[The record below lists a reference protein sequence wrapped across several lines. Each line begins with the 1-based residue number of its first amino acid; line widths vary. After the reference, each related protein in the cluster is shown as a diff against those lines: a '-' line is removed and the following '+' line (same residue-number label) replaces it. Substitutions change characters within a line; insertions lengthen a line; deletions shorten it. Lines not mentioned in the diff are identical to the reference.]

1 MLAIDNIK
9 IGKRLLLA
17 FAGVCA
23 LLMAVGALAYVGLV
37 GVGAQLD
44 TITDDV
50 YPKVKQAAVMTRAV
64 NQQARSARNL
74 MLIDTPA
81 QRADELRKITE
92 QTPVVDEAF
101 RQLTPMMTSDAGKA
115 MLAGLMDKRKVY
127 REELYVFVAKVQ
139 ANDMDGAKVALL
151 EKVRGPQ
158 LDYMKA
164 LETFTTHEEE
174 RMDHAGDDADRA
186 MATAARYIV
195 GGSLLAVL
203 FAVAAGVLISRS
215 ITRPV
220 QTAVSALKRLAAGDL
235 TADAD
240 STAVIERQDEM
251 GELLRAVD
259 ATTHSLRQVV
269 SSVRQ
274 GVDSVSTAA
283 GQIAAGNMDLSG
295 RTEQQ
300 ASALQ
305 QTASSME
312 QLTSTVS
319 DSATSARLAAD
330 LAEAASAS
338 AGKGGTVVADVVTT
352 MNDITEASRKIGSI
366 TSVIDG
372 IAFQTNILALNAA
385 VEAARAGEHGRGFAV
400 VAAEVRTLAQR
411 SAQAA
416 KEINGLIGNSIERVE
431 AGAHHASLAGTT
443 MKEIVSQVDRV
454 SQLIRDIS
462 SAASEQ
468 SAGIGQVNTAVGHMD
483 QATQQNA
490 ALVEE
495 SAAAAQSLDDQARSL
510 LKTVEAFRL

>member
-1 MLAIDNIK
+1 MRFIDNIK
-9 IGKRLLLA
+9 IGNRLLLA

-23 LLMAVGALAYVGLV
+23 LLAAISVLAYTGLK
-37 GVGAQLD
+37 GVGAQVD
-44 TITDDV
+44 KITDDA
-50 YPKVKQAAVMTRAV
+50 YPKVKQAAIMTRAV

-74 MLIDTPA
+74 VIVSDA
-81 QRADELRKITE
+81 SQRASELQKLLD
-92 QTPVVDEAF
+92 QLPVVDGAI
-101 RQLTPMMTSDAGKA
+101 RTLTPMMTSDEGKA
-115 MLAGLMDKRKVY
+115 MLARLVEKRSLY
-127 REELYVFVAKVQ
+127 REQLAVFVEKAKADDVE
-139 ANDMDGAKVALL
+139 GARTALL
-151 EKVRGPQ
+151 NKVRVPQ
-158 LDYMKA
+158 LDYMKE
-164 LETFTTHEEE
+164 LEAFTLHEES
-174 RMDHAGDDADRA
+174 RMEQSGEDADKA
-186 MATAARYIV
+186 MARAVSALI

-220 QTAVSALKRLAAGDL
+220 GEAVQALQRVASGDL
-235 TADAD
+235 TADLVVD
-240 STAVIERQDEM
+240 RQDEM

-259 ATTHSLRQVV
+259 QTTRSLRQVV

-283 GQIAAGNMDLSG
+283 GQIAAGNLDLSG

-312 QLTSTVS
+312 QLTSNVS
-319 DSATSARLAAD
+319 ESATSARQAAELAT
-330 LAEAASAS
+330 AASAS
-338 AGKGGTVVADVVTT
+338 AGKGGAVVADVVST
-352 MNDITEASRKIGSI
+352 MNEITDSSKKIGNI

-416 KEINGLIGNSIERVE
+416 KEINSLIGTSIERVE
-431 AGAHHASLAGTT
+431 AGAHHASLAGST
-443 MKEIVSQVDRV
+443 MREIVSQVDKV
-454 SQLIRDIS
+454 SHLIREIS

-468 SAGIGQVNTAVGHMD
+468 SSGIGQVNVAVSHMD

-495 SAAAAQSLDDQARSL
+495 SAAAAQSLDEQARTL
-510 LKTVEAFRL
+510 LKTVEAFRV

>member
-1 MLAIDNIK
+1 MLALDNIK

-17 FAGVCA
+17 FAAICA
-23 LLMAVGALAYVGLV
+23 LLVAVGVLAYVGLQ

-44 TITDDV
+44 RITDDQ

-74 MLIDTPA
+74 VILTDA
-81 QRADELRKITE
+81 QQRAEELSKLQDQLPI
-92 QTPVVDEAF
+92 VDEAF
-101 RQLTPMMTSDAGKA
+101 RKLAPMMSSDAGKA
-115 MLAGLMDKRKVY
+115 LLATMLEKRRLY
-127 REELYVFVAKVQ
+127 REQLALFVEKIK
-139 ANDMDGAKVALL
+139 ANDLDAAKTVLL
-151 EKVRGPQ
+151 DKVRGPQ
-158 LDYMKA
+158 LAYMKE
-164 LETFTTHEEE
+164 LESFTTHEEE
-174 RMDHAGDDADRA
+174 RMDQSGDEADKA
-186 MATAARYIV
+186 MAQAVTYIV
-195 GGSLLAVL
+195 SGSIVAVL
-203 FAVAAGVLISRS
+203 FAIAAGVLITRS

-220 QTAVSALKRLAAGDL
+220 DDAVQALKRVAAGDL
-235 TADAD
+235 TSDL
-240 STAVIERQDEM
+240 VVVRQDEM

-259 ATTHSLRQVV
+259 QTTRALRQVV
-269 SSVRQ
+269 TSVRQ

-283 GQIAAGNMDLSG
+283 GQIAAGNLDLSG

-312 QLTSTVS
+312 QLTSTVTE
-319 DSATSARLAAD
+319 SASSARQAAD
-330 LAEAASAS
+330 LANAASQS
-338 AGKGGTVVADVVTT
+338 AGKGGSVVADVVST
-352 MNDITEASRKIGSI
+352 MNEITESSKKIGSI

-416 KEINGLIGNSIERVE
+416 KEINSLIGSSIERVE

-443 MKEIVSQVDRV
+443 MQEIVAQVEKV
-454 SQLIRDIS
+454 SQLIREIS

-468 SAGIGQVNTAVGHMD
+468 SAGIGQVNTAVVHMD

-495 SAAAAQSLDDQARSL
+495 SAAAAQSLDEQARSL
-510 LKTVEAFRL
+510 MKTVEAFKV

>member
-1 MLAIDNIK
+1 MLALDNIK

-23 LLMAVGALAYVGLV
+23 LMIAVGTLAYIGLQ

-44 TITDDV
+44 SITDDA
-50 YPKVKQAAVMTRAV
+50 YPKVRQAAVMTRAV
-64 NQQARSARNL
+64 NQQARSARNF
-74 MLIDTPA
+74 LIFQDA
-81 QRADELRKITE
+81 GQRASELRKMLE
-92 QTPVVDEAF
+92 QRPVVDEAF
-101 RQLTPMMTSDAGKA
+101 RKLAPMMTTDAGKA
-115 MLAGLMDKRKVY
+115 MLANLVEKRRVYLEQMD
-127 REELYVFVAKVQ
+127 LFAAKAKADDV
-139 ANDMDGAKVALL
+139 DGARTVLL
-151 EKVRGPQ
+151 DKLRGPQ
-158 LDYMKA
+158 LDYMKD
-164 LETFTTHEEE
+164 LEAFTTHEEE
-174 RMDHAGDDADRA
+174 RMDRSGDEADKA
-186 MATAARYIV
+186 MAQAVTFIV
-195 GGSLLAVL
+195 SGSLVAVV
-203 FAVAAGVLISRS
+203 FAIGAGVLITRS

-220 QTAVSALKRLAAGDL
+220 GEAVQALNRVAGGDL
-235 TADAD
+235 TTDL
-240 STAVIERQDEM
+240 AVTRQDEM

-259 ATTHSLRQVV
+259 QTTRSLRHVV
-269 SSVRQ
+269 TSVRH

-283 GQIAAGNMDLSG
+283 GEIAAGNLDLSG

-312 QLTSTVS
+312 QLTSTVT
-319 DSATSARLAAD
+319 DSANSARQAAD
-330 LAEAASAS
+330 LANAASQS
-338 AGKGGTVVADVVTT
+338 AGKGGSVVADVVST
-352 MNDITEASRKIGSI
+352 MNDITESSKKIGSI

-416 KEINGLIGNSIERVE
+416 KEINGLIGTSIERVE

-443 MKEIVSQVDRV
+443 MQEIVSQVEKV
-454 SQLIRDIS
+454 SHLIREIS

-468 SAGIGQVNTAVGHMD
+468 SAGIGQVNTAVVHMD

-490 ALVEE
+490 ALVEQ
-495 SAAAAQSLDDQARSL
+495 SAAAAQSLDEQARTL
-510 LKTVEAFRL
+510 MKTVEAFKV